1 MTSKASSW
9 AVEIPVNYKTTRSWT
24 VGHIYVPNGP
34 VSEISEQKLK
44 TDAIDI
50 AAKKSKLVHQVL
62 EATISTGGDSR
73 RMADIKEVLVTSTGQ
88 EGWCGECDK
97 LKIDV
102 ANLYKGLEAR
112 LAEGEKKRELM
123 EARLAEGEK
132 KRELTVIIG
141 DLVGAL
147 YQVLFY
153 TAAKALPEARRMPRE
168 VLHEGDM
175 ERINV
180 SFFLKHSNKEG
191 GVLRKYLLR
200 ALEFKGITLSDYKIL
215 VAAKKIRNETF
226 HNSVPN
232 KELVDT
238 LRLSNIRDAS
248 FNDAREVLLRHY
260 ELLME
265 EE

>member
-24 VGHIYVPNGP
+24 VGHINVPNGP

-102 ANLYKGLEAR
+102 ANLYKGL
-112 LAEGEKKRELM
+112 
-123 EARLAEGEK
+123 AEGEK

-153 TAAKALPEARRMPRE
+153 TAAKALPEAWRMPRE
-168 VLHEGDM
+168 VLHQGDM

-180 SFFLKHSNKEG
+180 SLFLKHSNKED

-248 FNDAREVLLRHY
+248 FNDAREVLLRHH

-265 EE
+265 EEEER